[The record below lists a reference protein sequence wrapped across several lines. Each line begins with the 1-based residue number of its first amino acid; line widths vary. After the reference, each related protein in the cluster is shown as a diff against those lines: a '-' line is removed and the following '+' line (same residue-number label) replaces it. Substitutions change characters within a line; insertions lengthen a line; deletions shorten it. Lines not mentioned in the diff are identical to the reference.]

1 MGGSAFKNID
11 VRRIKLEE
19 IHDTLD
25 YFQSTVSYPGFNLKY
40 IEDNLLGSVGKQP
53 DSGDIDIA
61 IDDYKFP
68 WKSFKSHALLS
79 FPERQRAGNG
89 KNTLQVNFAVPIMGD
104 PLNGF
109 CQIDLITGNPEWL
122 KFTHYSPGAAS
133 KYKGVYMS
141 TLLGVMAKM
150 DIGYLAGEDSINAI
164 AKVTWA
170 YDLERGLRRRWMIQD
185 YRDIYCEVDADRW
198 ESQLGYLMDRGVIPK
213 GPTPRFSRVGYI
225 TDPERVV
232 DLLFKGKLTKDEL
245 TDFEIGFKVALEIYK
260 GQEDQLAT
268 RLIEALQRS
277 GLKSNKTATEIE
289 ESVRALL

>member
-1 MGGSAFKNID
+1 MGGSAFKNVDI
-11 VRRIKLEE
+11 RRIKLEE

-25 YFQSTVSYPGFNLKY
+25 YFQATVNYPGFDLTY
-40 IEDNLLGSVGKQP
+40 VYDNLLGSVGKQP

-61 IDDYKFP
+61 VDNIKFP
-68 WKSFKSHALLS
+68 WKPFKQHALLA

-89 KNTLQVNFAVPIMGD
+89 KNTLQVNFAVPIKGD
-104 PLNGF
+104 PANGF

-150 DIGYLAGEDSINAI
+150 SIGFLIGPSEDPI

-170 YDLERGLRRRWMIQD
+170 YDLEKGLRRRWMIVD
-185 YRDIYCEVDADRW
+185 DRGIYCEVDPDRW
-198 ESQLGYLMDRGVIPK
+198 ESQLGYHMHSGLIEYQ
-213 GPTPRFSRVGYI
+213 PTPRFSRVGYL
-225 TDPERVV
+225 DNPDVVV
-232 DLLFKGKLTKDEL
+232 DILFRGRVTKDEL
-245 TDFEIGFKVALEIYK
+245 TDFEIAFKIACEIF
-260 GQEDQLAT
+260 GNQTDQLAT

-277 GLKSNKTATEIE
+277 GLKSSKSKDEIE
-289 ESVRALL
+289 ESVRVLL

>member
-1 MGGSAFKNID
+1 MGGTAFKNLA

-25 YFQSTVSYPGFNLKY
+25 YFQATVNHPGFDLAY
-40 IEDNLLGSVGKQP
+40 IYDNLLGSVGKQP

-61 IDDYKFP
+61 VDNIKFP
-68 WKSFKSHALLS
+68 WKPFKQHALLS

-89 KNTLQVNFAVPIMGD
+89 KNTLQVNFAVPIRGD
-104 PLNGF
+104 EANGF
-109 CQIDLITGNPEWL
+109 CQIDLITGDPEWL

-150 DIGYLAGEDSINAI
+150 DIGYLAGEDSVNAI
-164 AKVTWA
+164 AKVSWA
-170 YDLERGLRRRWMIQD
+170 YDLERGLRRRWMIVD
-185 YRDIYCEVDADRW
+185 DRDIYCEVDADRW
-198 ESQLGYLMDRGVIPK
+198 ESQLGYLMNQGRIPK

-232 DLLFKGKLTKDEL
+232 DILFKGLITKDEL
-245 TDFEIGFKVALEIYK
+245 VDFEIGFRTAIKIYSDQK
-260 GQEDQLAT
+260 DQLT
-268 RLIEALQRS
+268 ERLIDALKRS
-277 GLKSNKTATEIE
+277 GLKSSKNGDEIE